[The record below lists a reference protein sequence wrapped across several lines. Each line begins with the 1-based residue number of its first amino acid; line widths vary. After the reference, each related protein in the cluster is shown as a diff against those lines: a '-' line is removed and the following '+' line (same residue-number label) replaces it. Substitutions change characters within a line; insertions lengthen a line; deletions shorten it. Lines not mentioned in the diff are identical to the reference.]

1 MADAQAVLDALGE
14 PSRRRL
20 LELLSGGERTVR
32 ELTDKL
38 PVSQPAVSQHLRVLR
53 EAHLV
58 AVRADGARRLYRID
72 PTGLGD
78 LRAYVDQ
85 FWDGALSAFADFAT
99 ASEPPPEPPPETRRD
114 PSPRP
119 ARRARPARTR

>member
-1 MADAQAVLDALGE
+1 MVTDANAVLDALGE

-20 LELLSGGERTVR
+20 LAVLRSGEHTVR
-32 ELTDKL
+32 ELTDAL

-72 PTGLGD
+72 PTGLDD

-85 FWDGALSAFADFAT
+85 FWDGALDAFAEYAT
-99 ASEPPPEPPPETRRD
+99 SHRPPQEAVDD
-114 PSPRP
+114 PSPGP
-119 ARRARPARTR
+119 ARRARAPRAR